1 MKKSRDSKVAVAV
14 MVILVVIV
22 SGIYLFVGNHEKK
35 NVIISESTAEVQE
48 DSPVDLEEKRL
59 QEYVGKSVESILPE
73 AWKVL
78 ESKEVKG
85 NSLAI
90 LTHKCPQ
97 CVDFI
102 KNTFDNKK
110 SVGYFFYPED
120 KGIINEALPFLSM
133 DSINHIERN
142 AFSELIQFVP
152 TVIIYDEEGIITK
165 ITVAESKYEMIGEL
179 LE

>member
-1 MKKSRDSKVAVAV
+1 MIKSNGNKAVVAV
-14 MVILVVIV
+14 IVVIAV
-22 SGIYLFVGNHEKK
+22 ISGVYLFMDNHEKK
-35 NVIISESTAEVQE
+35 NVIVSESTAEVQE
-48 DSPVDLEEKRL
+48 ESPVDLEEKRL

-78 ESKEVKG
+78 NSKEVKG

-102 KNTFDNKK
+102 KDTFDNKK

-120 KGIINEALPFLSM
+120 KEIINEALPFLSA
-133 DSINHIERN
+133 DLINHIERN

-165 ITVAESKYEMIGEL
+165 ITVAESKYEMIGDL
-179 LE
+179 LK

>member
-1 MKKSRDSKVAVAV
+1 MTKSNGNKAVVAAIVIIA
-14 MVILVVIV
+14 VIL
-22 SGIYLFVGNHEKK
+22 GIYLFVSNHEKK
-35 NVIISESTAEVQE
+35 NIIVSESTAEVQE
-48 DSPVDLEEKRL
+48 ESPVDLEEKRL

-78 ESKEVKG
+78 DSREVKG

-120 KGIINEALPFLSM
+120 KGVINEALPFLSADM
-133 DSINHIERN
+133 INHIERN

-165 ITVAESKYEMIGEL
+165 ITVAESKYEMIGDL
-179 LE
+179 LK

>member
-1 MKKSRDSKVAVAV
+1 MIKSRDSKIVVAV
-14 MVILVVIV
+14 MVAVVAV
-22 SGIYLFVGNHEKK
+22 LGIYLFVSNQENK

-48 DSPVDLEEKRL
+48 ESPVDLEEKRL
-59 QEYVGKSVESILPE
+59 QEYVGKSVESILPD

-78 ESKEVKG
+78 DSKEIKG

-90 LTHKCPQ
+90 LTHQCPQ

-120 KGIINEALPFLSM
+120 KKVINEALPFLSM

-179 LE
+179 LK

>member
-1 MKKSRDSKVAVAV
+1 MIKSSGNKAIIAV
-14 MVILVVIV
+14 IVVIAV
-22 SGIYLFVGNHEKK
+22 ISGIYLFMSNHEKK

-48 DSPVDLEEKRL
+48 GSPVDLEEERL

-78 ESKEVKG
+78 DSREVKG

-97 CVDFI
+97 CVDLI

-120 KGIINEALPFLSM
+120 KKIINEALPFLSE

-179 LE
+179 LK